1 MPRNLL
7 LTWFKPAK
15 CWKKKY
21 NGRVFY
27 VGKRKCKGKTDRDG
41 YAVAWQQWL
50 DLKDRL
56 DNEPDFG
63 EAALLR
69 GNIQEYADYGKL
81 AAKLAGRGGVATAD
95 DDRTIRGLIDRYVS
109 MRRGEAESGQLS
121 VDSYKEYKIKLDEF
135 AAYCVFKRLETV
147 DEITSTILAQYREF
161 QLHLAMPDS
170 EDENAISP
178 VTARKRL
185 GRLKTWLEW
194 CYENEALDTLPRN
207 LKTLARIK
215 FEKPRPKFW
224 TAEECRNLFQ
234 AATPRTKLYILLG
247 LNCGFTQKDL
257 STLDHSHI
265 DYKAGEI
272 RRERNK
278 TGIRQV
284 HCLWP
289 LTLKLLR
296 AEVKPAAAGPVLKNE
311 NGGPLITETIRD
323 NGHVST
329 TDCVKLAFNR
339 LKKQVKLGE
348 DVRGFACFRKTSA
361 NAIAER
367 FEDDRLVDLFLAHS
381 DGAMRKHY
389 TEQHYKTY
397 FEAVQWLADYFDLER
412 PPKAR
417 RAKAPA
423 VAA

>member
-1 MPRNLL
+1 MLKTPSKNLK
-7 LTWFKPAK
+7 LTWFKPAR
-15 CWKKKY
+15 CWKKKFR
-21 NGRVFY
+21 GRVYY
-27 VGKRKCKGKTDRDG
+27 VGKRKCQGKTDGAG
-41 YAVAWQQWL
+41 YAAAL
-50 DLKDRL
+50 DEWEALEKRL
-56 DNEPDFG
+56 ELEPDESHLADF
-63 EAALLR
+63 
-69 GNIQEYADYGKL
+69 ADYGKL
-81 AAKLAGRGGVATAD
+81 AAKLASRGGVAIAGDTS
-95 DDRTIRGLIDRYVS
+95 IRGLIDRYVS
-109 MRRGEAESGQLS
+109 MRRGEAESGQIS
-121 VDSYKEYKIKLDEF
+121 VDSYKEYKVKLDEF

-147 DEITSTILAQYREF
+147 DEITSTILAEYREF
-161 QLHLAMPDS
+161 QLHLAKPDS
-170 EDENAISP
+170 DDENAISP

-215 FEKPRPKFW
+215 LEKPRPKFW
-224 TAEECRNLFQ
+224 TAEECRCLFQ
-234 AATPRTKLYILLG
+234 AATPRTKLYILLA

-265 DYKAGEI
+265 DYKAGEV

-397 FEAVQWLADYFDLER
+397 FEAVQWLADYFDLEK
-412 PPKAR
+412 PVKAR

-423 VAA
+423 A